1 MSDGGGSVGRAAP
14 AVGPARGGGLAWP
27 RGLGRLSDEALAQ
40 RRLALQAHSALLRES
55 IAVQALAWQVGPPGW
70 SLVRGLA
77 AGLRRHPWAPALVA
91 GWLLWRRPR
100 RALRWA
106 WRAWGWWRLGRRVV
120 AGWRRWS
127 RVLSR

>member
-1 MSDGGGSVGRAAP
+1 MSGEG
-14 AVGPARGGGLAWP
+14 GPAPGAMRPASPGRRGGLAWP

-40 RRLALQAHSALLRES
+40 RRLALRADSALLRES

-70 SLVRGLA
+70 PLVRRLA
-77 AGLRRHPWAPALVA
+77 TRLRRHPWAPALVA

-106 WRAWGWWRLGRRVV
+106 WRAWGWWRLGRRLV
-120 AGWRRWS
+120 AGWRLWH
-127 RVLSR
+127 RVLTR